1 MLVPMILSIFISGS
15 RGGLLAIGVGILFL
29 LLFNNKSKTYNKVI
43 FIVILILL
51 IYIIM
56 PYLPSNIVNRLSLS
70 AIAEDKASA
79 RFEIWEY
86 AFNKFKSES
95 VFHMIF
101 GNGFLSFK
109 NVLGIRSVSHNL
121 FVQTLIEGGIVM
133 IMILVSLF
141 VKIIK
146 YFKNN
151 NSAFMISFVVSLL
164 IMSCSLDVIVSRF
177 FWNSM
182 IIICFYMNLNN
193 RVFTKEAKA
202 IVGEESE

>member
-1 MLVPMILSIFISGS
+1 
-15 RGGLLAIGVGILFL
+15 
-29 LLFNNKSKTYNKVI
+29 
-43 FIVILILL
+43 
-51 IYIIM
+51 
-56 PYLPSNIVNRLSLS
+56 
-70 AIAEDKASA
+70 
-79 RFEIWEY
+79 
-86 AFNKFKSES
+86 
-95 VFHMIF
+95 
-101 GNGFLSFK
+101 
-109 NVLGIRSVSHNL
+109 
-121 FVQTLIEGGIVM
+121 M